1 MDDVGLVVVWYLI
14 LVVLNKVLFDW
25 NPVKEFLLATKSR
38 TSVANSKVVQHKTT
52 ACIQLHG
59 LSYLKESDISNGV
72 IWCSHYEV
80 YHVPCLNEVD
90 VNLCLIPMFAP
101 FSSHHP

>member
-38 TSVANSKVVQHKTT
+38 TSVAKLSNIKP
-52 ACIQLHG
+52 LHAS
-59 LSYLKESDISNGV
+59 SYMAF
-72 IWCSHYEV
+72 HT
-80 YHVPCLNEVD
+80 
-90 VNLCLIPMFAP
+90 
-101 FSSHHP
+101 